1 MAGSFFIYSR
11 YTVLSKRTFVFTE
24 KKSLDNLKKRVDNRN
39 YSICEKIFTIGD
51 VCIEGR

>member
-1 MAGSFFIYSR
+1 MAGSFFIYSDNI
-11 YTVLSKRTFVFTE
+11 VLSVNTFVFLV
-24 KKSLDNLKKRVDNRN
+24 KKNLDNLMKRVDNRN